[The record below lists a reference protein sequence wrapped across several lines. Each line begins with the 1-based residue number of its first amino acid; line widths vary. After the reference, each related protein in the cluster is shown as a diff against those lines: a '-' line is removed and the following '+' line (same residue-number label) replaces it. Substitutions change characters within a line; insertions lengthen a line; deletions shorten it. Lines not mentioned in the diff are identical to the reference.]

1 MKLMENLCRYILH
14 TGCPKFAVG
23 SLGAGATIYLN
34 FHNHDNIQGILFI
47 LQLLLQVYEPKN
59 RFPVFSNLDYLH
71 IIFICSYK
79 T

>member
-47 LQLLLQVYEPKN
+47 LQLLL
-59 RFPVFSNLDYLH
+59 
-71 IIFICSYK
+71 
-79 T
+79 